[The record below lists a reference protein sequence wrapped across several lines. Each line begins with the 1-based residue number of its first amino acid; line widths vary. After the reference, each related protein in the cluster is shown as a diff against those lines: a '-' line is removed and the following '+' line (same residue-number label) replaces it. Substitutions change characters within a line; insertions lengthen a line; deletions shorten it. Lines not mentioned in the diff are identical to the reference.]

1 MNNEMKVSNRI
12 IRNSAMR
19 FNKSKLIF
27 LLLMSIALMPLAFAQ
42 NFWGQSVIQKPTDF
56 IFGYGSLI
64 NTPSRNS
71 SVTTP
76 IPAIPVRVSEQFG
89 FTRVW
94 NDRAPSGFTALGL
107 RKADASMPATSI
119 NGVLFAVTGGDISA
133 YDQREEGYTR
143 VEILR
148 SNIETLSWQGLPRE
162 GHIWVYVPTRPGYK
176 PGEGLPVPDGKY
188 PILQSYIDVVVEGGM
203 EYGDTYTKELIATT
217 KGWNTYWLN
226 DRILARRPWVE
237 DKRYSGVDNFLK
249 NVPTFKNRLLPEDY
263 AANLSSTA
271 R

>member
-1 MNNEMKVSNRI
+1 
-12 IRNSAMR
+12 MR
-19 FNKSKLIF
+19 FNKIKLIF
-27 LLLMSIALMPLAFAQ
+27 LLLMSIILMPLAFAQ
-42 NFWGQSVIQKPTDF
+42 NFWGQSAIQKPTDF

-71 SVTTP
+71 SVNTP

-119 NGVLFAVTGGDISA
+119 NGVLFAVTEGDISS
-133 YDQREEGYTR
+133 YDKREEGYTR
-143 VEILR
+143 VEIPR
-148 SNIETLSWQGLPRE
+148 SNIETLSWQGLPQY

-176 PGEGLPVPDGKY
+176 PGEGLPMPDGKY

-203 EYGDTYTKELIATT
+203 EYGDAYTQELIATT
-217 KGWNTYWLN
+217 KGWNIYWLN

-237 DKRYSGVDNFLK
+237 DKRYASVDNYLK
-249 NVPTFKNRLLPEDY
+249 NIPTFKNRLLPEDY
-263 AANLSSTA
+263 ADYLSSTN